1 MGIHQ
6 VKSLLK
12 TYYSK
17 QNAKDPNDYLQ
28 KSFSPECLQLNEFLD
43 NFWDGT
49 ANENFDWTNIQD
61 NKKPEEHLKEKER
74 YYIKEK
80 YIIPELPLNSVI
92 VDNLFSVES
101 ISEYKEAFNP
111 PESKY
116 FSTSF
121 VKRMHII
128 MISFIRKILSTFN
141 EVYKFFNFRIL
152 H

>member
-17 QNAKDPNDYLQ
+17 QNSKDPNDYMQ
-28 KSFSPECLQLNEFLD
+28 KSFSPECLQMNEFLD
-43 NFWDGT
+43 NFWDNT

-61 NKKPEEHLKEKER
+61 NKKSEENMKEKER
-74 YYIKEK
+74 YYTKEK
-80 YIIPELPLNSVI
+80 YIIPELQLNQVI
-92 VDNLFSVES
+92 IDNLFSIES

-111 PESKY
+111 PETKF

-128 MISFIRKILSTFN
+128 MIGFIRKILASFN
-141 EVYKFFNFRIL
+141 EVKIHR
-152 H
+152 